1 VNKLKRRDGT
11 MLPDYYA
18 GKYSFTNE
26 VLYEGD
32 IADLMEKDYEI
43 RKINNCCIY
52 DISYKT
58 LENPDHIEQEMNFTA
73 EVICAVIDK
82 DSQETRMIS
91 RKINAVKNF
100 IISKSI
106 IKKQTAEASDNYYV
120 IQHVKNIA
128 FYTQTTN
135 SGSSYITITADIEGL
150 ILREPHQDFW
160 ICDRIDMA
168 PPQDEEVQDWKQ
180 LLDSI
185 SIKDTVSLFE
195 NFLQLVKGVC
205 NNDSSDSVKE
215 EKKKLEQ
222 ENRKLTD
229 EINQLKMSIN
239 NLRSEINNQ
248 SYIIN
253 GLLKIIKPL

>member
-1 VNKLKRRDGT
+1 
-11 MLPDYYA
+11 MLPDFYA

-26 VLYEGD
+26 VLYEGN
-32 IADLMEKDYEI
+32 IAVLLEKDYEI
-43 RKINNCCIY
+43 RKINDCCIY

-58 LENPDHIEQEMNFTA
+58 LENTDNIEQVMNFTV
-73 EVICAVIDK
+73 EVFCDVINT
-82 DSQETRMIS
+82 DSQEIKTIAQ
-91 RKINAVKNF
+91 KINAVKNF

-106 IKKQTAEASDNYYV
+106 IKKPMTEVSEDHIV
-120 IQHVKNIA
+120 VQHVKNIA

-135 SGSSYITITADIEGL
+135 DGSTYITITADIEGI
-150 ILREPHQDFW
+150 ILREPRQDFW

-180 LLDSI
+180 LLNSI

-205 NNDSSDSVKE
+205 NNESSDSAKE
-215 EKKKLEQ
+215 TKKKLEQ
-222 ENRKLTD
+222 ENMKLND
-229 EINQLKMSIN
+229 EINQLKISIN
-239 NLRSEINNQ
+239 RLKSEIDDQ